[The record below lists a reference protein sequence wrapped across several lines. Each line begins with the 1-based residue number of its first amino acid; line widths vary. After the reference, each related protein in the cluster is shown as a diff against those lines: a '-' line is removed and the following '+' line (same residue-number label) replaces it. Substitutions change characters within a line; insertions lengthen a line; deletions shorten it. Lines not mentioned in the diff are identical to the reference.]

1 MEFAAKF
8 LFVFYTIVIAVG
20 GLAAA
25 LSSSLVRA
33 LVGLILT
40 LFGVSGM
47 YLLLNAPFVALM
59 QLLIYVGAVVILIFF
74 AIMLTRAPAGG
85 EERKDRPIRKYLFAL
100 MGAVAPAFA
109 FGWVIMTMA
118 PTSSDKPDSVS
129 AIQLGQGLMEP
140 YILAFE
146 LISVVLL
153 VAMSAAVLLA
163 FKRRKSE

>member
-20 GLAAA
+20 ALAAA
-25 LSSSLVRA
+25 LSPSLIRA

-47 YLLLNAPFVALM
+47 YLLMNAPFVALM

-85 EERKDRPIRKYLFAL
+85 EELRDRPVRKYLFAL
-100 MGAVAPAFA
+100 MGALAPAFA

-118 PTSSDKPDSVS
+118 PASSEKPDFVS
-129 AIQLGQGLMEP
+129 TVQLGQGLMEP

>member
-20 GLAAA
+20 ALAAA
-25 LSSSLVRA
+25 LSPSLIRA

-47 YLLLNAPFVALM
+47 YLLMNAPFVALM

-85 EERKDRPIRKYLFAL
+85 EEFA
-100 MGAVAPAFA
+100 G
-109 FGWVIMTMA
+109 
-118 PTSSDKPDSVS
+118 
-129 AIQLGQGLMEP
+129 
-140 YILAFE
+140 
-146 LISVVLL
+146 
-153 VAMSAAVLLA
+153 
-163 FKRRKSE
+163 